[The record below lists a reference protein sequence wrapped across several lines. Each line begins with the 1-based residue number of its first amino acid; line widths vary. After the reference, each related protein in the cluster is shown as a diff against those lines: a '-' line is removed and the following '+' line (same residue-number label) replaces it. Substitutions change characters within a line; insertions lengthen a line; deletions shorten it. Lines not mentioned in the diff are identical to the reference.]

1 MVRKSLIKQAAAVI
15 LSISMAFGPCG
26 IGIMPAFAAQEESAQ
41 EEAAQE
47 ETAQEETAQEE
58 TAQEETST
66 ATDSDAQLD
75 EDGFLLD
82 GEVIED
88 VVSDTATASD
98 AVDELLQES
107 VLLDAEL
114 LEASESTWY
123 EDFEYILG
131 SDTIEL
137 TEYIGNKTDVVIPG
151 TAIIGG
157 RSYATVIE
165 RHNFFQKVYYITSVT
180 FENGVTLLEDAS
192 YMFADCRS
200 LASVDLSGLDTSRV
214 KNMSHMFYQCS
225 GLTSIDLSGLDLSNV
240 TDMSSMFAASGEL
253 KSADLSDLN
262 TSQLTTMGG
271 MFRGCCNLAS
281 INLSG
286 LNMSQVTSMYGMFYD
301 CSGLTSINLNGLNTS
316 RVKSMSHLFYSCSG
330 LTELDLS
337 GLDTSQVTDM
347 SNMFSDC
354 RSLTSINLNGL
365 NTSQVTDMSYLFS
378 GCSGLTELDLSGLDT
393 SQVTNMR
400 GMFQGCSGLTSI
412 CLNNFNTSQVTNMGS
427 LFRECSGLTELDLSS
442 FDTSQV
448 TNMGGMFQGCSG
460 LTSLCL
466 NSFNTSQVTNMVSLF
481 CGCSG
486 LTELDLSSFDT
497 SQITDMTYLFSGCS
511 SLTKLD
517 ISSFDTS
524 QVTTMNGMFQDCS
537 GLTSLDVSNLKT
549 HRVYSMES
557 MFSGCS
563 GLISIDVSNFNTT
576 KVNSIDYMFRGCS
589 NLSTLDL
596 SGFILGS
603 LPFNFSYLFGFEILP
618 IRNVFENCN
627 FQLLKTPVN
636 AGNYIVLPH
645 HMYNEDGKEYINIPR
660 NLSTSLTLIK
670 GIAVNGITFDQPE
683 ITIEGG
689 DSLQLH
695 ATILP
700 EDAYNKHVTW
710 TSSNE
715 AVARIDENGFV
726 RAYYYNYNPG
736 GTAIITAKTE
746 DGGYTATCTLKVIKP
761 DLPKRFIRR
770 LYTFCLGREADD
782 EGLNY
787 WKERINSGSIKG
799 IALAGNFV
807 FSNEFTT
814 KNYCNEHFVRQIYPA
829 LMNRTPDWEG
839 LNYWVGELD
848 KGMKRETLLNNFTS
862 SSEYKRLCTDAG
874 IELGAKLNVPQ
885 YGRQPYGPCAVCGAK
900 TKVVQFVERM
910 YTDCLG
916 RPAEAGGLKFWS
928 EGLVKHTHTAR
939 SLLRNFFLCQEIKG
953 KHLSNEEYVSRIY
966 KAMLDRAPD
975 IDGLNYWKG
984 RLDSGESPTA
994 VIDGFIDSAEFIK
1007 ICEDYGITRK

>member
-41 EEAAQE
+41 EEA
-47 ETAQEETAQEE
+47 AQEETAQEE

-337 GLDTSQVTDM
+337 GLDTSQVT
-347 SNMFSDC
+347 
-354 RSLTSINLNGL
+354 
-365 NTSQVTDMSYLFS
+365 
-378 GCSGLTELDLSGLDT
+378 
-393 SQVTNMR
+393 NMR

-412 CLNNFNTSQVTNMGS
+412 CLNNFN
-427 LFRECSGLTELDLSS
+427 
-442 FDTSQV
+442 TSQV

-481 CGCSG
+481 CGCPG

-645 HMYNEDGKEYINIPR
+645 HMYNEDVKEYINIPR